1 MKKLYLFLLFLS
13 FFSSG
18 YIFFD
23 DDSGHF
29 NQIPYES
36 IPDSS
41 KEFIK
46 NNFNDYT
53 VHNALMN
60 GNIYIVVFKGGSSI
74 QFNYKG
80 EWINII
86 GNRNTISFEK
96 ANNFIPSNIINTL
109 RSKYNKINSIYKKSK
124 GYQFK
129 VDDEKIVSFDK
140 EGNII

>member
-18 YIFFD
+18 YLYFY
-23 DDSGHF
+23 DDSNF
-29 NQIPYES
+29 TIIPYERL
-36 IPDSS
+36 PDIS
-41 KEFIK
+41 KEFIE

-53 VHNALMN
+53 IHNTMMSHH
-60 GNIYIVVFKGGSSI
+60 YIVVFKGGSSI
-74 QFNYKG
+74 QFNFKG

-86 GNRNTISFEK
+86 GNRNIIPFEK
-96 ANNFIPSNIINTL
+96 ASRFIPSNIINTL
-109 RSKYNKINSIYKKSK
+109 KSKYTKINSIYKKSK

-129 VDDEKIVSFDK
+129 VDDGKIVSFDK

>member
-1 MKKLYLFLLFLS
+1 MKKLLFLLFLA
-13 FFSSG
+13 FFNNG
-18 YIFFD
+18 FLYF
-23 DDSGHF
+23 DDSGHY
-29 NQIPYES
+29 NPISYES
-36 IPDSS
+36 IPASS
-41 KEFIK
+41 KEFIE

-53 VHNALMN
+53 IYNTLMSDN
-60 GNIYIVVFKGGSSI
+60 NYIVIFKGGSSI

-86 GNRNTISFEK
+86 GNRNIISFER
-96 ANNFIPSNIINTL
+96 ANKFIPSNIINTL
-109 RSKYNKINSIYKKSK
+109 KSKYNKINSIYKKSK

>member
-1 MKKLYLFLLFLS
+1 MKKLYLFLLLLT

-23 DDSGHF
+23 DDSGHL
-29 NQIPYES
+29 NQISYES

-53 VHNALMN
+53 IYNVLMN
-60 GNIYIVVFKGGSSI
+60 GNTYIVIFKGGSSI
-74 QFNYKG
+74 HFNYKG

-86 GNRNTISFEK
+86 GNRYTISFER
-96 ANNFIPSNIINTL
+96 ANKFIPSNIINIIK
-109 RSKYNKINSIYKKSK
+109 SKYKIINSIYKKSK

-129 VDDEKIVSFDK
+129 VDDVKIVSFDK
-140 EGNII
+140 YGNML

>member
-1 MKKLYLFLLFLS
+1 MKKLYLFLLLLT

-36 IPDSS
+36 IPDLS
-41 KEFIK
+41 KEFIE
-46 NNFNDYT
+46 NNFKDYT
-53 VHNALMN
+53 VHNTLVSRH
-60 GNIYIVVFKGGSSI
+60 YIVIFKGGSSI
-74 QFNYKG
+74 HFNYKG

-86 GNRNTISFEK
+86 GNRYTISFEK
-96 ANNFIPSNIINTL
+96 ANKFIPSNIINIIKL
-109 RSKYNKINSIYKKSK
+109 KYKIINSIYKKSK

-129 VDDEKIVSFDK
+129 VDDGKIVSFDK
-140 EGNII
+140 YGNML

>member
-1 MKKLYLFLLFLS
+1 MKKFYLFLLFLS

-23 DDSGHF
+23 DSGHF

-36 IPDSS
+36 IPEAA
-41 KEFIK
+41 KEFIS

-53 VHNALMN
+53 IHNALIKDN
-60 GNIYIVVFKGGSSI
+60 TYIVIFKGGSSI
-74 QFNYKG
+74 HFNYKG
-80 EWINII
+80 EWVNII
-86 GNRNTISFEK
+86 GNRKIISFEK
-96 ANNFIPSNIINTL
+96 ASKFIPSNIINTIK
-109 RSKYNKINSIYKKSK
+109 SKYTKINSIYKKSK

>member
-1 MKKLYLFLLFLS
+1 MKKFYLFLLFLS

-23 DDSGHF
+23 DSGHF

-36 IPDSS
+36 IPEAA
-41 KEFIK
+41 KEFIS

-53 VHNALMN
+53 IHNALIKDN
-60 GNIYIVVFKGGSSI
+60 TYIVIFKGGSSI
-74 QFNYKG
+74 HFNYKG
-80 EWINII
+80 EWVNII
-86 GNRNTISFEK
+86 GNRKIISFEK
-96 ANNFIPSNIINTL
+96 ASKFIPSNIINTIK
-109 RSKYNKINSIYKKSK
+109 SKHTKINSIYKKSK

>member
-1 MKKLYLFLLFLS
+1 MKKFYLFLLFLS

-23 DDSGHF
+23 DSGHF

-36 IPDSS
+36 IPEAA
-41 KEFIK
+41 KEFIS

-53 VHNALMN
+53 IHNALIKDN
-60 GNIYIVVFKGGSSI
+60 TYIVIFKCGSSI
-74 QFNYKG
+74 HFNYKG
-80 EWINII
+80 EWVNII
-86 GNRNTISFEK
+86 GNRKIISFEK
-96 ANNFIPSNIINTL
+96 ASKFIPSNIINTIK
-109 RSKYNKINSIYKKSK
+109 SKYSKINSIYKKSK